1 MFFSFDWFI
10 DTFQLAGFLSL
21 VEIRGNLDME
31 QVTFYDQKCICFLIW
46 QQVFCLFWFLF
57 FFFFRVGLLFLC
69 LEQALFSIF
78 A

>member
-21 VEIRGNLDME
+21 VEIRGKLDME

-46 QQVFCLFWFLF
+46 QQVFLFVLVFVF
-57 FFFFRVGLLFLC
+57 FFFQSR
-69 LEQALFSIF
+69 SIVPVLG
-78 A
+78 AGSL